1 MTMQCCS
8 PLTRL
13 PVCCYVQLQPLSDKH
28 VLSVSDRSAAVWE
41 YNGNQLLSHQ
51 SKIPYA
57 VQPLNNQINT
67 HVAQDEVPTPSPKDR
82 ADPLWMGL
90 GGQGEVKKVLSIK
103 NMPVDNIMSASTIL
117 LPEFEYRGA
126 ATVNSLTLNQEKG
139 VAIPTKLQYVLYC
152 VSGNKLHAA
161 KLPSFDKNLREAINV
176 GNNAVNDVS

>member
-1 MTMQCCS
+1 MS
-8 PLTRL
+8 VSLS
-13 PVCCYVQLQPLSDKH
+13 VCCCVQLQPLSDKH

-41 YNGNQLLSHQ
+41 YNGYQLLSHQ
-51 SKIPYA
+51 SKKTPYA
-57 VQPLNNQINT
+57 VQPLNNQQINSHT
-67 HVAQDEVPTPSPKDR
+67 ALDEVPTPVGPKDR

-103 NMPVDNIMSASTIL
+103 NMPVDSIMSSSTIL

-126 ATVNSLTLNQEKG
+126 ATVNSLTLSQEKG

-152 VSGNKLHAA
+152 VSGHKLHAA

-176 GNNAVNDVS
+176 GNNASNDVS